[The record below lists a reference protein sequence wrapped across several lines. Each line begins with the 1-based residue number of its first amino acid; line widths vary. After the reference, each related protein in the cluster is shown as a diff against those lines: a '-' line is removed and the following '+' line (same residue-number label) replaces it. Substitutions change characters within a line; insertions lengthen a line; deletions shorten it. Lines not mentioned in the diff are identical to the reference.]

1 MKSESSFSRRFVALA
16 SSCRLRAGI
25 VLVGTAQPSSAL
37 SSQFIVYVNT
47 PDGGDSNVW
56 KMNPDGSGKV
66 QLTTTDGAQP
76 VISPDGS
83 KIVFTSTRDYVAP
96 PPPPPCCYWPPCC
109 DPVDEESNG
118 GTEEI
123 YVMNADGTGQTRLT
137 SDSGRDVS
145 PAWSPDG
152 NKIIFMSNRTGNWQ
166 IFTIDPSGNNLT
178 QVVSTGSN
186 DTNPKFSPDG
196 TKILFIS
203 TRSGKGQVWTMNAD
217 GTSPFR
223 VTQDSYSNDY
233 PSWSPDGTRI
243 AFTSERLPSGPDT
256 YTIAPDGSSPSGAL
270 TSTFTQVPQWSPD
283 STRIVV
289 QSPRNGNWD
298 IYSMKADGTDQVR
311 LTTDSGLDQSPF
323 WGPGVP
329 GNLIVSSPDAPTAL
343 VVAAGDGSAS
353 VAFTPG
359 SNGNSPITKYQYRVG
374 AGAWSDAV
382 GTSSPITVP
391 GLTNYQI
398 SRIRLRAVNA
408 VGDGAASDVI
418 QVTPRISGS
427 SLTSLK
433 SQTSSRILAA
443 FTAVTPAGGTM
454 SHYWVSAYLKGSTTV
469 AATCKSSAAARSCV
483 VMGLSA
489 ATEYDVDVRGFYT
502 LTGSTTVLQ
511 TLDSSRQTVRTKN

>member
-1 MKSESSFSRRFVALA
+1 MKPASSFSRRFVALA
-16 SSCRLRAGI
+16 SSCLLLAGI

-47 PDGGDSNVW
+47 PDGGVANVW
-56 KMNPDGSGKV
+56 KMNPDGTGKQ
-66 QLTTTDGAQP
+66 QLTTRGGGEP

-83 KIVFTSTRDYVAP
+83 KIVFTTTRDYVPPPPPP
-96 PPPPPCCYWPPCC
+96 PPPPPCC
-109 DPVDEESNG
+109 DSVDEESLG
-118 GTEEI
+118 DGEEI
-123 YVMNADGTGQTRLT
+123 YVMNADGSNQTRLT
-137 SDSGRDVS
+137 VNSSRDIAPS
-145 PAWSPDG
+145 WSPDG
-152 NKIIFMSNRTGNWQ
+152 SKIIFSSDRTGHWQ
-166 IFTIDPSGNNLT
+166 IFTMNPSGGDVT
-178 QVVSTGSN
+178 RVVTTGSN
-186 DTNPKFSPDG
+186 ETNPKFSPDG
-196 TKILFIS
+196 TKIVFIS
-203 TRSGKGQVWTMNAD
+203 SRSGKGQVWTMNAD

-256 YTIAPDGSSPSGAL
+256 YTIAPDGTSPSAAL
-270 TSTFTQVPQWSPD
+270 TSTFTQRPQWSPD

-374 AGAWSDAV
+374 AGAWIDAV

-408 VGDGAASDVI
+408 VGDGAASDVV
-418 QVTPRISGS
+418 QVTPRIAGS

-433 SQTSSRILAA
+433 AQTSFRISAA

-469 AATCKSSAAARSCV
+469 AATCKSSAAARTCV
-483 VMGLSA
+483 VTGLSA

-511 TLDSSRQTVRTKN
+511 TLDSSRQTVRTKS